1 MPHKRNPVGSENL
14 TGAARL
20 LRGYMVS
27 AYENVALWHERDISH
42 SSGERVIVP
51 DATIIL
57 DYALHRLARIVE
69 NLTVNA
75 DRMKEN
81 LERTYGLVFSQRL
94 LLMLI
99 DTGLSRE
106 AAYDLVQPLAM
117 KAWRERTSF
126 REIVEANEAVRQHL
140 NLGQIGEAFDPA
152 YHLREVDTIF
162 GRIGL

>member
-1 MPHKRNPVGSENL
+1 
-14 TGAARL
+14 
-20 LRGYMVS
+20 
-27 AYENVALWHERDISH
+27 
-42 SSGERVIVP
+42 
-51 DATIIL
+51 
-57 DYALHRLARIVE
+57 
-69 NLTVNA
+69 
-75 DRMKEN
+75 
-81 LERTYGLVFSQRL
+81 RTYGLVFSQRL